1 MEKTLVVSILEDT
14 YRKMLSNNDEID
26 KTKLFPEH
34 WEDMPLD
41 DKMILLDRAIAS
53 GSVIHIEY
61 NEKNIDEGMKY

>member
-14 YRKMLSNNDEID
+14 YRTIFANDDEID

-41 DKMILLDRAIAS
+41 DKMIILDKAIAS
-53 GSVIHIEY
+53 RSVIHIDY
-61 NEKNIDEGMKY
+61 NEKNIEEGMKI